1 MEHPETGRKIILWD
15 YKGKEV
21 FPDQPS
27 KTGVPCLK
35 SKYRLNFWHT
45 NNWPVE
51 TNPLSVEKPLYPYE
65 LEIDWMSYTPF
76 DKYNPYLK

>member
-1 MEHPETGRKIILWD
+1 MPIIGAPSGISGAETPNFSGI
-15 YKGKEV
+15 
-21 FPDQPS
+21 PQPP
-27 KTGVPCLK
+27 TIYLM
-35 SKYRLNFWHT
+35 NFWHT
-45 NNWPVE
+45 NNWLVE